1 MNASAEPCELL
12 PWDTRFFG
20 VSIACVRGNVLTT
33 TTADS
38 VECWCGAHKIQC
50 LYFLAR
56 SDDSVTVKLAESRGF
71 HLVDV
76 RVTMDRSLDLS
87 SIPSATSLSSP
98 HRAARNDDIPELR
111 RIARL
116 SHTDTRFFFD
126 DQFTPGQCESLYE
139 TWIQSSVEGFA
150 QAVFVIEHSG
160 CVAGYITCHISKE
173 AQEGSI
179 GLIAVDASQQGKG
192 LGRQLVAAAMD
203 WFTARKVPRVSVV
216 TQGRNVAAQRLYA
229 RCGFIPRN
237 LELYYHRWF
246 SIAGTDRDHQTKFTA
261 TGIVDE

>member
-20 VSIACVRGNVLTT
+20 VSIARVRGNILSA

-38 VECWCGAHKIQC
+38 IERWCGDHQIQC

-56 SDDSVTVKLAESRGF
+56 PNDSVTVKLAESRGF

-76 RVTMDRSLDLS
+76 RVSMDQPLDLS
-87 SIPSATSLSSP
+87 SIPSATTLSSP
-98 HRAARNDDIPELR
+98 YRAARRDDIPELR

-126 DQFTPGQCESLYE
+126 DRFTVKQCESLYE

-150 QAVFVIEHSG
+150 QAVFVIEQSG
-160 CVAGYITCHISKE
+160 RVAGYITCHVSKE

-246 SIAGTDRDHQTKFTA
+246 SIAGTDKDDQPGF
-261 TGIVDE
+261 